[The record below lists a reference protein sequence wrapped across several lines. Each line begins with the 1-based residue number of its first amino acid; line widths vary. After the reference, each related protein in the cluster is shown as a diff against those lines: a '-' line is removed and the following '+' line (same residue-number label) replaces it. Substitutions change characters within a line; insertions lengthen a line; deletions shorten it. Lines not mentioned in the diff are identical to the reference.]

1 VTATTV
7 QTPAT
12 AEAGHDDLEDL
23 PLEEVLSRLEVD
35 PPRGLSSTEAASR
48 LDRLGPNEL
57 PEQHVSTLRKVVG
70 YLTGP
75 LAYMIEAAAV
85 VSALIGHW
93 DDFAI
98 IFTLLVFN
106 TALELW
112 QDHKAT
118 SALESLKAGLALEA
132 TVRRDGEW
140 AAMPATEL
148 VPGDVVKVRLGMVV
162 PADLRLVEGD
172 FASIDQAALTGES
185 LPVTKDIGDVAYSGS
200 VVRQGEMSG
209 VVIETG
215 ADTYLGRTAELVA
228 EAGSVSHVQ
237 KAMATIGNFLIM
249 LAVFLVVVL
258 VLVQLYRKLVVQHT
272 FTLDDAAQLLQ
283 FVLVLLVASIPVAM
297 PAVFSVTMALGALAL
312 SKEGAIVSKLESIEE
327 MAGVDTLCSDKTG
340 TLTKNQLVV
349 GTPLLVEATDPQE
362 VVRCAALA
370 SQREAHDP
378 IDDAVLA
385 ALDDP
390 QRIEGWEQTRFVPFD
405 PVTKRVEAT
414 LTGPDRRTLHVA
426 KGAPQAITELAAAT
440 GPTAESVEAQ
450 VAEMAAHGYRTLGVA
465 RSDDGERWTYLGL
478 LPLSD
483 PPREDSAPTI
493 ADARSKGLRVKM
505 ITGDDTAIARQL
517 AEEIGLG
524 TDIVAADDAFDK
536 DMDPDHLPEKTM
548 DLIESADG
556 FARVFPQHKYA
567 IVKALQQRG
576 HLVAMTGD
584 GVNDAPALKQ
594 ADCGVAVSG
603 AVDAARSAGAL
614 ILTRAG
620 LSTIDAAIDG
630 ARQIFGRITGYAI
643 YRVALTLD
651 IMFLVVIS
659 TVFLGFMPL
668 AAVMIVIISLLDD
681 IPIMTIAYD
690 DTVVAPRPLRWQMPR
705 VLGVSAV
712 LGFFSIVQSVGWLTL
727 GLATLRRPGWSDALG
742 ISSRAQLQT
751 LMFLQLVVG
760 GHLLLLVTRT
770 ERWFFRRPF
779 PAWQLFSAIVCTQ
792 LVAVLICGFGWF
804 VPAISAEVI
813 ALTWAYNLA
822 WMGLLGAIRI
832 VTERR
837 LLDRRPSRSRHVE
850 LMRQPL
856 HPHHAAGRPG

>member
-1 VTATTV
+1 MTATTAS
-7 QTPAT
+7 TPT
-12 AEAGHDDLEDL
+12 HDETTHPDDDLEEI
-23 PLEEVLSRLEVD
+23 PLEQVLSLLEVD
-35 PPRGLSSTEAASR
+35 PPLGLSSSDAAAR
-48 LDRLGPNEL
+48 LERYGPNEL
-57 PEQHVSTLRKVVG
+57 PEHHVSTLRKLLG

-75 LAYMIEAAAV
+75 LAYMIEAAAI

-98 IFTLLVFN
+98 IFCLLVFN
-106 TALELW
+106 TVLELW

-140 AAMPATEL
+140 TSAPAAEL
-148 VPGDVVKVRLGMVV
+148 VPGDVVKIRLGMIV

-172 FASIDQAALTGES
+172 TASIDQAALTGES
-185 LPVTKDIGDVAYSGS
+185 LPVSKHLGDVAYSGS

-215 ADTYLGRTAELVA
+215 AATYLGRTARLVA
-228 EAGSVSHVQ
+228 GAGSVSHVQ
-237 KAMATIGNFLIM
+237 KAMATIGNFLIV

-258 VLVQLYRKLVVQHT
+258 VLVQLYRKLVVQHS
-272 FTLDDAAQLLQ
+272 FDLDDAAQLLQ

-297 PAVFSVTMALGALAL
+297 PAVFSVTMALGALSL
-312 SKEGAIVSKLESIEE
+312 STEGAIVSKLESIEE

-340 TLTKNQLVV
+340 TLTMNRLAV
-349 GTPLLVEATDPQE
+349 GTPLLVDAGDAQE

-370 SQREAHDP
+370 SQRSVADP
-378 IDDAVLA
+378 IDDAVVDALEDPRQ
-385 ALDDP
+385 LDD
-390 QRIEGWEQTRFVPFD
+390 WEQTAFVPFD

-414 LTGPDRRTLHVA
+414 VIGPDGRTLHVA
-426 KGAPQAITELAAAT
+426 KGAPQAILELTGAT
-440 GPTAESVEAQ
+440 GPIAEDVGTH
-450 VAEMAAHGYRTLGVA
+450 VAELASHGFRALGVA
-465 RSDDGERWTYLGL
+465 RSEDGTTWSYLGV

-493 ADARSKGLRVKM
+493 ADARAKGLRVKM
-505 ITGDDTAIARQL
+505 ITGDDTAIAKQL

-524 TDIVAADDAFDK
+524 TNIVAADDAFAR
-536 DMDPDHLPEKTM
+536 DMDPDHLPERTI

-584 GVNDAPALKQ
+584 GVNDSPALKQ

-603 AVDAARSAGAL
+603 AVDAARSAAAL

-620 LSTIDAAIDG
+620 LSTINAAIDG

-690 DTVVAPRPLRWQMPR
+690 NTVVAPRPLRWQMPR
-705 VLGVSAV
+705 VLGVSTV

-727 GLATLRRPGWSDALG
+727 GLAALRRPDWGDALG
-742 ISSRAQLQT
+742 ITSRPQLQT

-770 ERWFFRRPF
+770 ERWFFQRPF

-792 LVAVLICGFGWF
+792 LLAVAICGFGWF
-804 VPAISAEVI
+804 VPAISARVI
-813 ALTWAYNLA
+813 ALTWAYNLL
-822 WMGLLGAIRI
+822 WMALLGVIRI
-832 VTERR
+832 VAERW
-837 LLDRRPSRSRHVE
+837 LLDRRPPRSRHLE
-850 LMRQPL
+850 RMSQPL
-856 HPHHAAGRPG
+856 HPHPATG